1 MASAPPSPA
10 SIDAALADLHDHGV
24 AILEGALD
32 ASETADVRARLL
44 RAAELS
50 EARGFPTTNYEFDPD
65 GRNVRVFMLFNLDPI
80 FLDLIVRPL
89 ARTFV
94 HAALGEQF
102 AISNFSANVLGPG
115 AGSMVLHADQG
126 YATEPWPPVP
136 LAVNVGWLLDDF
148 TEEVGATRY
157 VPGSHLHGHN
167 PDPGTTYES
176 VSVEA
181 PAGTLLVMDGRV
193 WHQSGI
199 NRTTD
204 RHRAALFGYYVRPWI
219 RPQVNWNVFLDPEV
233 AASLDAE
240 MLDLLC
246 YRTGYVD
253 LIGQHKTSVAP
264 QGAGR

>member
-1 MASAPPSPA
+1 MTSTPVPTASVET
-10 SIDAALADLHDHGV
+10 ALADLREHGV

-32 ASETADVRARLL
+32 AAETASVRSRLL
-44 RAAELS
+44 SAADRS

-80 FLDLIVRPL
+80 FLDLIVRPI

-94 HAALGEQF
+94 HAAIGEEF
-102 AISNFSANVLGPG
+102 SISNFSANVLGPG
-115 AGSMVLHADQG
+115 AGSMLLHADQG

-148 TEEVGATRY
+148 TAEVGATQY
-157 VPGSHLHGHN
+157 VPGSHLMGHN
-167 PDPGTTYES
+167 PEPGTSYET

-181 PAGTLLVMDGRV
+181 PAGSLLVMDGRI

-199 NRTTD
+199 NSTSD
-204 RHRAALFGYYVRPWI
+204 RRRAALFGYYVRNWI

-233 AASLDAE
+233 AASLDPE
-240 MLDLLC
+240 MLDLLG

-253 LIGQHKTSVAP
+253 LIGQHKVA
-264 QGAGR
+264 AN